1 MCAARCELRFIRF
14 HNMEQLPLV
23 QDVMPPH
30 LAAAKRDVD
39 AIADN
44 YKEAAEII
52 WPGDPL
58 NGQKRL
64 SNALNGGQKQKLDLH
79 EYKAIADAAALK
91 VGRSHIT
98 EYMNGGQPVEY
109 KWVPREVMVE
119 RAKVEIAA
127 LASQLNSAVSR
138 AEKWLGMA
146 K

>member
-1 MCAARCELRFIRF
+1 
-14 HNMEQLPLV
+14 MEQLPLV

-58 NGQKRL
+58 KGQKRL
-64 SNALNGGQKQKLDLH
+64 SNALNGGQAQKLDLH
-79 EYKAIADAAALK
+79 EYKAIADAAALR
-91 VGRSHIT
+91 VGRSHIA
-98 EYMNGGQPVEY
+98 EYFTFGLPCDF

-119 RAKVEIAA
+119 RAKLEIAGI
-127 LASQLNSAVSR
+127 SNQLNAAVSR